1 MALQLSNAGGA
12 DLLVKHAKP
21 PCPPVPVAAPAG
33 PSKTKHDRAATIHK
47 LDKAWDLGGVGGES
61 SAAGARRGGLAESV
75 DLGRTGSGMKMM

>member
-1 MALQLSNAGGA
+1 VQTALSSTPSLEYSS
-12 DLLVKHAKP
+12 

-61 SAAGARRGGLAESV
+61 SAAGARRGGLAESE